1 MKYEYT
7 QAATM
12 LDQMLRMV
20 KLELPKNCTFL
31 APVKKNTG
39 EIFIKAVIKNSKG
52 KKDSFLYTIPQHL
65 AVTNADLERVKE
77 LITSKCLEYVS

>member
-20 KLELPKNCTFL
+20 KLDLPKNCTFL
-31 APVKKNTG
+31 APVKKSTDFCKSG
-39 EIFIKAVIKNSKG
+39 DKRF
-52 KKDSFLYTIPQHL
+52 
-65 AVTNADLERVKE
+65 
-77 LITSKCLEYVS
+77 

>member
-20 KLELPKNCTFL
+20 KLDLPKNCTFL
-31 APVKKNTG
+31 APVKKSTG
-39 EIFIKAVIKNSKG
+39 EIFVKAVIKDSKG
-52 KKDSFLYTIPQHL
+52 KKDAFLYTIPQHL
-65 AVTNADLERVKE
+65 AVTNADLERVRE